1 VEKVQFVI
9 ERFNKLKIDTL
20 ESKINE
26 KFKFVKFRM
35 FETQINGGEAECCE
49 ALINGVP
56 FSDANTA
63 SKINAGLDIINTL

>member
-1 VEKVQFVI
+1 
-9 ERFNKLKIDTL
+9 
-20 ESKINE
+20 
-26 KFKFVKFRM
+26 M

-63 SKINAGLDIINTL
+63 SKINAG

>member
-26 KFKFVKFRM
+26 KFKFVKS

-63 SKINAGLDIINTL
+63 SKINAG